1 MKQRCLARRC
11 VAILVAMIGV
21 VLLAA
26 CAPRVAEPG
35 TIVAAPQLDDHHFI
49 ASDGYKMPVRQW
61 SPENPDQPRAVVL
74 AAHGFNDYSKA
85 FDKVPGALGAGPFL
99 ASKGYL
105 VFAYDQRGFGRS
117 DNAGLWPGDEAL
129 VADYSAFARVL
140 RARYPHVP
148 LYGLGES
155 MGGAVVLTALASSR
169 PPPLD
174 GAILVAPA
182 VWARSTMPW
191 YYRMAL
197 WIGAHVLPSYRP
209 TGKSLGRQASD
220 NIDMLRDLGRDPY
233 FIKKTRLDSV
243 FGLVN
248 LMDDALYASARQKVP
263 MLYLYGSRDE
273 IIPPKA
279 SAEAMGHVLTA
290 NPNARAAFY
299 DASWHMMLRDRAGP
313 VVLEDM
319 AAFLADPKGPLPSAA
334 DANALERLQIR
345 AKKPWVPKVEP

>member
-1 MKQRCLARRC
+1 MARRLIT
-11 VAILVAMIGV
+11 ILAVTWSVM
-21 VLLAA
+21 LLSA
-26 CAPRVAEPG
+26 CAPHVAEPG
-35 TIVAAPQLDDHHFI
+35 TKVVVPQLEGHHFI
-49 ASDGYKMPVRQW
+49 ASDGAKLPVREW
-61 SPENPDQPRAVVL
+61 RPENPEHPRAVVL

-85 FDKVPGALGAGPFL
+85 FDRVPGAVGAGPFL
-99 ASKGYL
+99 ASKGFL
-105 VFAYDQRGFGRS
+105 VFAYDQRGFGAS
-117 DNAGLWPGDEAL
+117 ANAGFWPGDDTL

-155 MGGAVVLTALASSR
+155 MGGAVVLTALAGPR

-197 WIGAHVLPSYRP
+197 WIGARVLPGYRP

-233 FIKKTRLDSV
+233 FIKKTRLDAV

-248 LMDDALYASARQKVP
+248 LMDDALYASEHQKLP

-279 SAEAMGHVLTA
+279 SAEAMDRMLA
-290 NPNARAAFY
+290 NNPHARAAFY
-299 DASWHMMLRDRAGP
+299 DASWHMMLRDRAGA

-319 AAFLADPKGPLPSAA
+319 AAFLADPKGHLPSAA
-334 DANALERLQIR
+334 DANALERLQAR
-345 AKKPWVPKVEP
+345 SKKPWVEREKR